1 MLAQANLVVT
11 NLGERRHRS
20 PLCLS
25 TTPGDGIGDFVLD
38 EARVRYVI
46 ELPDGRSPDAT
57 QDLLFEKAGPREQIF
72 FDPPQTNVAIVTCG
86 GLCPGLNNV
95 IRSLF
100 LELHHNYGVAN
111 VWGIRYGYR
120 GLNPREGDPP
130 ILLTP
135 QFVENIHRQGGT
147 VLGSSR
153 GPQDPAVTVDFLVEH
168 QISALFCLGGDGTQR
183 GAEAIHQEVA
193 RRKLP
198 IAVIGIPKT
207 IDNDIPY
214 VTQTFGFSTALE
226 KAKEVIDGAHA
237 ESKGAPRGIGLV
249 KVMGRDAG
257 FIAAGATIASQEVN
271 FALIPEAKFSL
282 DGEGGLLAALAK
294 RLDERDHA
302 VIVVAEGAGQDLLEE
317 ETTRDASGNRKQA
330 DIGPPLA
337 ARIVRYFESI
347 DKPVNLKYID
357 PSYTI
362 RSVPANVEDSLLCNA
377 LARNAAHAAM
387 AGKTGVMIGYWHDA
401 YIHVPIPTA
410 VATKKRVAPESE
422 LWMAVEACTGQ
433 PRWR

>member
-1 MLAQANLVVT
+1 MISPADLLVANLGPCQVP
-11 NLGERRHRS
+11 S

-25 TTPGDGIGDFVLD
+25 TVPGDGIGDFVPD

-46 ELPDGRSPDAT
+46 ELLDGRAPDADH
-57 QDLLFEKAGPREQIF
+57 DLLFEKAGPREKIF
-72 FDPPQTNVAIVTCG
+72 FDPRQTSVAIVTCG

-120 GLNPREGDPP
+120 GLNPQEGDAP
-130 ILLTP
+130 LLITP

-147 VLGSSR
+147 ALGSSR
-153 GPQDPAVTVDFLVEH
+153 GPQDPAVTVDFLVEKK
-168 QISALFCLGGDGTQR
+168 IDALFCLGGDGTQR
-183 GAEAIHQEVA
+183 GAEAMHQEIA

-198 IAVIGIPKT
+198 ISVIGIPKT
-207 IDNDIPY
+207 IDNDIAY

-271 FALIPEAKFSL
+271 FALIPEAKFPL
-282 DGEGGLLAALAK
+282 EGEGGLLAALAQ
-294 RLDERDHA
+294 RLDERQHA
-302 VIVVAEGAGQDLLEE
+302 VIVVAEGAGQFLLDEE
-317 ETTRDASGNRKQA
+317 SACDASGNRKQA

-337 ARIVRYFESI
+337 SRIVKYFDSI
-347 DKPVNLKYID
+347 GKPVNLKYID

-362 RSVPANVEDSLLCNA
+362 RSVPANCEDSLLCDA
-377 LARNAAHAAM
+377 MARHAAHAAM

-401 YIHVPIPTA
+401 YIHVPIPLA
-410 VATKKRVAPESE
+410 VAQKKRVSPESE
-422 LWMAVEACTGQ
+422 LWVAVEACTGQ

>member
-1 MLAQANLVVT
+1 MISAADLLVAD
-11 NLGERRHRS
+11 LGPRRLPS

-25 TTPGDGIGDFVLD
+25 TVSGDGIGDFVPD
-38 EARVRYVI
+38 GARVRHVI
-46 ELPDGRSPDAT
+46 ELLDGQAPSPEY
-57 QDLLFEKAGPREQIF
+57 DLLFEKAGPREKIF
-72 FDPPQTNVAIVTCG
+72 FDPASTSVAIVTCG

-100 LELHHNYGVAN
+100 LELHHNYGVAK

-120 GLNPREGDPP
+120 GLNPAHGDAP

-135 QFVENIHRQGGT
+135 HFVENIHQQGGT

-153 GPQDPAVTVDFLVEH
+153 GPQDPAVTVEFLV
-168 QISALFCLGGDGTQR
+168 QRKIDAIFCLGGDGTQR
-183 GAEAIHQEVA
+183 GAHAIHEEIK
-193 RRKLP
+193 RRGLP

-207 IDNDIPY
+207 IDNDISY

-249 KVMGRDAG
+249 KLMGRDAG

-271 FALIPEAKFSL
+271 FTLIPEVKFPL
-282 DGEGGLLAALAK
+282 AGEGGLLEMLAQ
-294 RLDERDHA
+294 RLVERAHA
-302 VIVVAEGAGQDLLEE
+302 VIVTAEGAGQYLLDQ
-317 ETTRDASGNRKQA
+317 ETACDASGNRKQG
-330 DIGPPLA
+330 DIGVYLA
-337 ARIVRYFESI
+337 SHIVRYFESI
-347 DKPVNLKYID
+347 GQPVNLKYID

-362 RSVPANVEDSLLCNA
+362 RSVPANCEDSLLCNA
-377 LARNAAHAAM
+377 LARHAAHAAM

-401 YIHVPIPTA
+401 YIHVPIPLA
-410 VATKKRVAPESE
+410 VASKKRVSPESE
-422 LWMAVEACTGQ
+422 LWVAVEACTGQ